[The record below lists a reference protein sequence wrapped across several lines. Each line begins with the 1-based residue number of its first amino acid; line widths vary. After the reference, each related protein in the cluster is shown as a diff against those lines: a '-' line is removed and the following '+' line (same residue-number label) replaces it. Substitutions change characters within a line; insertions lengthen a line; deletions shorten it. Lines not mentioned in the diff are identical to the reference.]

1 MLEKIN
7 KILQYLRIND
17 EKGRVS
23 LTNIALIL
31 ILVKIA
37 VVPATSMKDIAAL
50 MTVVLSYQVKR
61 KIDKG

>member
-7 KILQYLRIND
+7 KILQYFRIND